1 MLCENQKTYNY
12 ITETFIDKYS
22 DYFPIY
28 FDNINTFKET
38 ITLIITIWNNN
49 NYEICLVDK
58 IKSTLDSFPGVL
70 AQYRLERVHNLYK
83 NDQRWCL
90 SMSIIV

>member
-1 MLCENQKTYNY
+1 MRKYKFQSEIILFKFSLYENFTLILKDCKVLCENQKTYNY

-38 ITLIITIWNNN
+38 NTLIITI
-49 NYEICLVDK
+49 
-58 IKSTLDSFPGVL
+58 
-70 AQYRLERVHNLYK
+70 
-83 NDQRWCL
+83 
-90 SMSIIV
+90 